1 MKYLEIPT
9 EEQETTINI
18 LYEEQ
23 IVKVYTNR
31 KEVIRDLTKRIGKP
45 TKKYQK
51 CKTYWCGADWDI
63 DFCDVEKIKNVLN
76 KEIFIDRK
84 FKPKRKKEL
93 KVNKEGSGQIS
104 IELK

>member
-23 IVKVYTNR
+23 IVKIYTNR
-31 KEVIRDLTKRIGKP
+31 KEVINDLTKKIGKP
-45 TKKYQK
+45 TKKYK
-51 CKTYWCGADWDI
+51 KGKAYWCGADWDI

-76 KEIFIDRK
+76 KEIFIDKK
-84 FKPKRKKEL
+84 FKPKIKKEL
-93 KVNKEGSGQIS
+93 QISKEDSGQIS
-104 IELK
+104 IKLK